1 MTVEAMQIPK
11 SGASRLSRETWIE
24 VEILKR
30 YEKAPT
36 VRKAIE
42 TAISNKVTEL
52 LGSGDPEFIKVMQEV
67 RAEGIENDG

>member
-1 MTVEAMQIPK
+1 MTVGTMQIPK
-11 SGASRLSRETWIE
+11 SGASRLSKETWIE

-30 YEKAPT
+30 YQKAPT

-67 RAEGIENDG
+67 RAEGVESDE